1 MSIINEPKIDCHC
14 HVIDPVRFPYDPETP
29 YRPSGQEIAPI
40 DHFIRMMDLHDAR
53 HALLVGTNSGY
64 GEDLRPVADA
74 VARGEGRFKGM
85 AVVSNDAAVSELAGL
100 KSNGFVGVAFNA
112 PFHGPALTVFAHD
125 NLVAQDFSQR
135 IPYGFVL
142 DGATTRVPGLS
153 LTEPSVDRRSAVA
166 HIIVCRTVLLLAHE
180 IPPMA

>member
-40 DHFIRMMDLHDAR
+40 DHFSRMMDVHGVR
-53 HALLVGTNSGY
+53 HALVVGTNSGY

-74 VARGEGRFKGM
+74 VARGEGRFKGV
-85 AVVSNDAAVSELAGL
+85 AVVSNDAAVSELARL

-112 PFHGPALTVFAHD
+112 TFGSRASH
-125 NLVAQDFSQR
+125 
-135 IPYGFVL
+135 
-142 DGATTRVPGLS
+142 
-153 LTEPSVDRRSAVA
+153 
-166 HIIVCRTVLLLAHE
+166 RTGRWLL
-180 IPPMA
+180 